1 MTRPAR
7 DLGNV
12 LLTGAAGLVGAEVLR
27 ELLNRPDTRSIRVLV
42 PTDEGWRRRLLA
54 RLEAHLGEL
63 PPEVGTVAGDL
74 WRPRFGRSPAEWE
87 ALAGSI
93 DTAFH
98 CAQRESRDRN
108 LAAARRA
115 NVRPVES
122 WLQLLGLHPE
132 LRLHHL
138 STVFV
143 GGRRRGLFTEFDLD
157 CGQDF
162 HDAWERSQHEAETR
176 LRDSPNSDRVAI
188 YRPSHTLGR
197 SGDGAA
203 IEHGGAY
210 ALVASL
216 AAAAVL
222 PGDGRAAIDF
232 VPADYVA
239 AAMVA
244 LAVSGARGTYH
255 LVRGWRAPLPVR
267 EAARLAA
274 RGRSRSRGPRLLPR
288 ALAWPLW
295 PAGAAALGAV
305 SRWRAFSTARDLLHQ
320 GPAFDDFRARAALA
334 PLGIECPAP
343 LEWLEKAVRAAE
355 TRGWEAP
362 PAGGLSAP
370 AKREARPAIVA
381 APVDP
386 RLQVKRFHQIGD
398 VKLAYRDLG
407 KGDPIVFFHG
417 FAGAHSW
424 DGVVERVVGRH
435 RAIIVDTLGLADSEG
450 PLSADFHLP
459 AQAARVR
466 GLLSALEIPAAHVV
480 GNDTGG
486 VIAQFFAV
494 RWPHLVKSLVLSDCD
509 AHGVW
514 PPTHVKWMARGM
526 RIPGGTRFLTA
537 IMKIPAVARSQIG
550 FGRMVFD
557 KGLLTRGRLARYL
570 DPVASTR
577 ARRMRLKRF
586 FHSFDAKD
594 LAQMNSLLGR
604 LNVATMVVWGG
615 DNAYWSPSWG
625 KTLYEAIPGAR
636 RFELIP
642 FAGISCH
649 EERPDHFARLLLGFI
664 DKVEQEV

>member
-1 MTRPAR
+1 MTGDKR
-7 DLGNV
+7 DLGSV
-12 LLTGAAGLVGAEVLR
+12 LLTGATGLVGAEVLR
-27 ELLNRPDTRSIRVLV
+27 ELLNRPGTRSIRLLV
-42 PTDEGWRRRLLA
+42 PAGEGLRRRALA
-54 RLEAHLGEL
+54 RLEAHLGGL
-63 PPEVGTVAGDL
+63 PSGVATVTGDL
-74 WRPRFGRSPAEWE
+74 GRSRFGLSPAAWKE
-87 ALAGSI
+87 LASSI
-93 DTAFH
+93 DTVFH
-98 CAQRESRDRN
+98 CAQREIRDRD

-122 WLQLLGLHPE
+122 WLRLLALRPE

-138 STVFV
+138 STAFV
-143 GGRRRGLFTEFDLD
+143 GGRRQGLFTEFDLD
-157 CGQDF
+157 CGQGF

-176 LRDSPNSDRVAI
+176 LRESPNGDRVAI

-203 IEHGGAY
+203 IELGGSY

-216 AAAAVL
+216 AVAALL

-244 LAVSGARGTYH
+244 LAVSGACGTFH
-255 LVRGWRAPLPVR
+255 LVRGWRVPLPVR
-267 EAARLAA
+267 EAARLVAK
-274 RGRSRSRGPRLLPR
+274 GRNRSRGPRLLPR
-288 ALAWPLW
+288 ALAWPLR
-295 PAGAAALGAV
+295 PAGVAAAGAV
-305 SRWRAFSTARDLLHQ
+305 SRWRAFSIASDLLHQ
-320 GPAFDDFRARAALA
+320 GPAFDDFRARKALG

-343 LEWLEKAVRAAE
+343 SKWLGKAVRAAE
-355 TRGWEAP
+355 ARSWEAP
-362 PAGGLSAP
+362 PASGLSAP
-370 AKREARPAIVA
+370 VKQKAGPEIA
-381 APVDP
+381 ASPSDP
-386 RLQVKRFHQIGD
+386 RLQAKRFHQIGD

-417 FAGAHSW
+417 FAGARSW
-424 DGVVERVVGRH
+424 DGVAERVVGRH

-537 IMKIPAVARSQIG
+537 IMKIPAVARSRIG

-557 KGLLTRGRLARYL
+557 KRLLTRERLAGYL

-594 LAQMNSLLGR
+594 LAQMNSLLGQ

-625 KTLYEAIPGAR
+625 KTLYESIPGAR
-636 RFELIP
+636 HFELIP

-664 DKVEQEV
+664 DEVEQEV